1 MPLTAGHL
9 LALYVIIY
17 TQFLNHLHAWKM
29 VEAMVRLYRT
39 MYEMNKKEKGSL
51 YMVNYVEVNELYVLM
66 QVVYRI

>member
-1 MPLTAGHL
+1 
-9 LALYVIIY
+9 
-17 TQFLNHLHAWKM
+17 M

-51 YMVNYVEVNELYVLM
+51 YMVNYIEVNELYVLM